1 MRGVCAGSGGDRAL
15 VKTSAANFQ
24 TAPHS
29 RSEGNALAVFS
40 EIYTREGWRAYI
52 DGEEVRPLRAD
63 YILRALELPAGSH
76 TVEWR
81 YRAPHWNAIEAVT
94 LIFSIAVLAAF
105 IITVII
111 VIRNERRQPTEA

>member
-1 MRGVCAGSGGDRAL
+1 MRW
-15 VKTSAANFQ
+15 
-24 TAPHS
+24 PY
-29 RSEGNALAVFS
+29 FS

-52 DGEEVRPLRAD
+52 DGEEVRPLRARLH
-63 YILRALELPAGSH
+63 IAGSGAARGSH

-111 VIRNERRQPTEA
+111 VIRNERRQTTEA